1 MLRSR
6 LKIRKAGFVLGV
18 MSTIVLGACKKETP
32 VMEEGNTKVR
42 FVNSYFNSDPQD
54 FYQGN
59 QKLTNQAVEYAA
71 FGDYLPVKSGQTVL
85 WSNSATEGK
94 ATAAI
99 DAILYG
105 NAQYTLFYYQ
115 TKDAKP
121 AIAGYINEAKIP
133 ATGKYRVRFLNLAL
147 AFEDRSLI
155 VKSINNT
162 ATVLDLALK
171 FGDYPVYSELP
182 VGTEIA
188 VNVSEK
194 NVLTGFGVNE
204 FKEGKI
210 YLVWFD
216 TLDGV
221 KVDFHVIEQ

>member
-1 MLRSR
+1 MHRQ
-6 LKIRKAGFVLGV
+6 KIREAGFVVWLI
-18 MSTIVLGACKKETP
+18 STMVLGSCKKETP
-32 VMEEGNTKVR
+32 VMEEGNAKVR
-42 FVNSYFNSDPQD
+42 FVNSYFNADPQD
-54 FYQGN
+54 FYQDN
-59 QKLTNQAVEYAA
+59 QKLTNQPIEYAA
-71 FGDYLPVKSGQTVL
+71 YGNYVTVKSGQTVL
-85 WSNSATEGK
+85 WSNSATETK

-121 AIAGYINEAKIP
+121 AIAGYINEPKIP
-133 ATGKYRVRFLNLAL
+133 AAGKFRVRFLNLAL
-147 AFEDRSLI
+147 TFEDRSLI
-155 VKSINNT
+155 VKSINNS
-162 ATVLDLALK
+162 ATVPDLTLK
-171 FGDYPVYSELP
+171 FGDYPVYSELI

-194 NVLTGFGVNE
+194 NVLTRFGLNE